1 MTKKLIYLSICLG
14 LILLASYLVFMA
26 PYHIYSVA
34 ITEGLN
40 SRFLKLDA
48 TTTAVLDAQMAP
60 DLAVNRLDDDL
71 FQTIHLSYFE
81 IPVPI
86 NHSLFIK
93 IPQIRVIAQ
102 TPYLGSKFLNGG
114 GVELF
119 SYQLEAPFR
128 VELSEDQQKLFVL
141 PIYKNYINK
150 KKLED
155 KWQDIF
161 SRSLG
166 LNDDAGII
174 KESKRLQQQSIF
186 ELVYNLYILY
196 NRKGFMPLE
205 TKNISFYQKKKIGIV
220 ELHQKDQRVLLERI
234 YYLKDNT
241 IYPVLIRTKLN
252 DRNAMN
258 YRARFI
264 NQIEFRESD
273 KDSSVAIYAKY
284 QSLKY
289 KKRLDEDGMYYLFA
303 AWSHDL
309 KNKEYIKFIIY
320 FLEKG
325 KDNRQYLAPFYD
337 YTFRQFGTN
346 FSKDGD
352 SIMETAKEGLVRKIG
367 EDEQKELK
375 EIEKKSKT
383 KDEFTDEN
391 EKIFYHLNKA
401 KESQNSQNSNESKGP
416 KKTRDYQDSNDI
428 LYVD

>member
-1 MTKKLIYLSICLG
+1 MG
-14 LILLASYLVFMA
+14 LIALGSYLFVMA
-26 PYHIYSVA
+26 PYHVYSVA

-48 TTTAVLDAQMAP
+48 TNIAVLDAKIMP
-60 DLAVNRLDDDL
+60 ELPIDRLDDDL

-81 IPVPI
+81 MPIPM

-93 IPQIRVIAQ
+93 IPQIRVMAK
-102 TPYLGSKFLNGG
+102 TPYLGSKFLNGNG
-114 GVELF
+114 LELF
-119 SYQLEAPFR
+119 SYQLESPFR
-128 VELSEDQQKLFVL
+128 VELSEDQQKLFTL
-141 PIYKNYINK
+141 PIFKNYIDK
-150 KKLED
+150 KTLDE

-161 SRSLG
+161 SRG
-166 LNDDAGII
+166 LALKDEGRVI
-174 KESKRLQQQSIF
+174 KEADRLKKHTFF

-196 NRKGFMPLE
+196 NRKSFMPIE
-205 TKNISFYQKKKIGIV
+205 TKNISFYDKKRLGIV
-220 ELHQKDQRVLLERI
+220 ELHQKDKKILLERI

-241 IYPVLIRTKLN
+241 IYPILIRTKIN

-309 KNKEYIKFIIY
+309 SNKEYIKFIIY

-325 KDNRQYLAPFYD
+325 NNNRQYLAPFYD
-337 YTFRQFGTN
+337 YTFKQFGTN

-367 EDEQKELK
+367 EDTQKELK
-375 EIEKKSKT
+375 EMEKNTKA

-401 KESQNSQNSNESKGP
+401 KESSSSSSDK
-416 KKTRDYQDSNDI
+416 DV